1 MLNKLPNTAKKILKF
16 TLALAF
22 WLGLWLILS
31 HIVGI
36 EILVPSPSNVAV
48 TLKEMLMQKEFYTIC
63 LRSFLRITCGYVL
76 GVAAGS
82 ALGMLISFSSVLNS
96 IFKPFLTAVK
106 TTPVVSFIILAL
118 IWIERDGVPI
128 FITFLMVMPIVSAG
142 IITGI
147 ESADE
152 SLLEMAKAYKFS
164 FGKRLKYI
172 YLPSAVPSFAS
183 ACETAIGLGWKA
195 GVAAE
200 VICMSRGT
208 VGKALKDSQ
217 IYMETS
223 ELFAWTAVIIIISL
237 ILEKL
242 LAKLFDIIFKKAV
255 QKGGYFIEHRNY

>member
-1 MLNKLPNTAKKILKF
+1 MRNKLPDLTNKLFKF

-22 WLGLWLILS
+22 WLGLWLIVS
-31 HIVGI
+31 RVVGI
-36 EILVPSPSNVAV
+36 ELLVPSPPGVAV
-48 TLKEMLMQKEFYTIC
+48 TLKEMLMQKEFYETCI
-63 LRSFLRITCGYVL
+63 RSFLRITGGYIL

-82 ALGMLISFSSVLNS
+82 VLGMLISFSSVLNS

-118 IWIERDGVPI
+118 IWIERDGVPV

-142 IITGI
+142 IMTGTQ
-147 ESADE
+147 SADKE
-152 SLLEMAKAYKFS
+152 LLEMTKVYKFS
-164 FGKRLKYI
+164 FWKKLKYI

-208 VGKALKDSQ
+208 IGKALKDSQ
-217 IYMETS
+217 VYMETA
-223 ELFAWTAVIIIISL
+223 ELFAWTAVIIVISL